1 MEDKIFKRVF
11 RKEGWDEPSEC
22 DKEIM
27 KTFNKVRVYLDED
40 DTYVW
45 LDRASNKVTIDLH
58 GTPYEIKSLNG
69 LELTINYRNGV
80 LINLKLSKYNNPEVI
95 SLIRESLKNEN

>member
-1 MEDKIFKRVF
+1 
-11 RKEGWDEPSEC
+11 
-22 DKEIM
+22 M

-40 DTYVW
+40 DMYVW
-45 LDRASNKVTIDLH
+45 LDRTSNKVTIDLH
-58 GTPYEIKSLNG
+58 GIPYEIKSLNG

>member
-1 MEDKIFKRVF
+1 
-11 RKEGWDEPSEC
+11 
-22 DKEIM
+22 M

-40 DTYVW
+40 DMYVW
-45 LDRASNKVTIDLH
+45 LDRTSNKVTIDLH
-58 GTPYEIKSLNG
+58 GIPYEIKSING

>member
-1 MEDKIFKRVF
+1 
-11 RKEGWDEPSEC
+11 
-22 DKEIM
+22 M

-40 DTYVW
+40 DTYLW
-45 LDRASNKVTIDLH
+45 LDRGSGKVTIDLH
-58 GTPYEIKSLNG
+58 GMPYEIKSLNG
-69 LELTINYRNGV
+69 LELTIVYRDGI